1 MADHHLVSHHLCPY
15 VQRVAIA
22 LAERNVA
29 FTRTDIDLA
38 NKPQW
43 FLDLSP
49 LGKVPLLQSGGRALF
64 ESAAILEY
72 LEETE
77 DRALHP
83 ADPWERAVHRGW
95 MEFGSAM
102 LNTIAGV
109 YNAGDAVACEARR
122 AELRR
127 HMERLEGAVGEGPWF
142 AGARFSLVDAVIA
155 PVFRYFEVF
164 EALGLPSL
172 FDGLP
177 KVSAWR
183 DRLMLRPSVVN
194 AVAPDYPQRL
204 ASFLRAR
211 PSHMARLIGMAE
223 AA

>member
-1 MADHHLVSHHLCPY
+1 MAEHRLVSHHLCPY

-29 FTRTDIDLA
+29 FTRIDIDLA
-38 NKPQW
+38 DKPRW
-43 FLDLSP
+43 FLELSP
-49 LGKVPLLQSGGRALF
+49 LGKVPLLQSGGHTLF

-77 DRALHP
+77 DMKLHP

-102 LNTIAGV
+102 LNTIAGF
-109 YNAGDAVACEARR
+109 YNAGDAVAHEGKR

-127 HMERLEGAVGEGPWF
+127 QLERLEGALAEGPWF
-142 AGARFSLVDAVIA
+142 AGSRFTLVDAVMA

-183 DRLMLRPSVVN
+183 AALLSRPSVVK

-204 ASFLRAR
+204 AAFLRAR
-211 PSHMARLIGMAE
+211 PSYLARLIGRAE